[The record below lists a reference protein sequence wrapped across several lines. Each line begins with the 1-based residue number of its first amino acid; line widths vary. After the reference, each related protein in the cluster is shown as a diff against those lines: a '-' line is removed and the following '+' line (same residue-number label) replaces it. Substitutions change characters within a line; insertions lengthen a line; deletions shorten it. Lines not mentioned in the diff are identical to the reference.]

1 MEINIKDQQCP
12 NFINQKVV
20 LILIYLN
27 FLTFM
32 KMIFLNSNLYCL
44 KFFIIYWLF
53 QLTIMFMI
61 NN

>member
-12 NFINQKVV
+12 NFINQKVI

-44 KFFIIYWLF
+44 KFFIIYCLF